1 MDLLIIAADWGSGRR
16 RGWLSNYHLA
26 AREGDEWRIVGKTYK
41 GLTDEEFRWMTKRLQ
56 AIKVGETDYTVSVR
70 PEVVV
75 EVAFNEVQRSPHYKS
90 GFALRFARITR
101 IRNDKGPQDAETLD
115 QIRAHYKRQFK
126 VKDQL

>member
-1 MDLLIIAADWGSGRR
+1 M
-16 RGWLSNYHLA
+16 
-26 AREGDEWRIVGKTYK
+26 GKTFK

-56 AIKVGETDYTVSVR
+56 AIKVSETDYTVSVR

-101 IRNDKGPQDAETLD
+101 IRDDKGPRDAETLD
-115 QIRAHYKRQFK
+115 QIRHTTRGSSGQGPALGSAPSH
-126 VKDQL
+126 VEMEPS